1 MWIETEDGE
10 LINTAIVERLR
21 VEPKRGA
28 WCVTAILNGSKPVVV
43 ANSIGTR
50 EDAIIK
56 MKTKALL
63 AQNGKL

>member
-10 LINTAIVERLR
+10 LINTAMVERLR

-28 WCVTAILNGSKPVVV
+28 WCVTAILNDGKPIVVL
-43 ANSIGTR
+43 NCIGTR

-56 MKTKALL
+56 MKAKALL
-63 AQNGKL
+63 AQNGGL